1 MLYLTS
7 LSKSDEAM
15 REAREEDVHVLGKK
29 MAGTSEILKTKP
41 RLAYDLPYTTAVIK
55 ETLRKAPA
63 ASSSR
68 QGYAGVTLMMT
79 KVKHVLPIVQFTSK
93 TMEACNEHLSSVM
106 MKSKVLLAY
115 TSKEFLLEDAY
126 ERYDKAHRREG
137 LLTYKGERTRQNEE
151 AAAHPSTHYV

>member
-93 TMEACNEHLSSVM
+93 TMEACNEHLSS
-106 MKSKVLLAY
+106 
-115 TSKEFLLEDAY
+115 
-126 ERYDKAHRREG
+126 G
-137 LLTYKGERTRQNEE
+137 LNPRNFFQSNGW
-151 AAAHPSTHYV
+151 